1 MKIILYI
8 LVILLVPCKSFCISG
23 YDYGDTLTC
32 LAVSGLKIRSEPGG
46 NNVIGKVPLGGKVI
60 VCPKP
65 WGVSADLLP
74 YTAEG
79 ISGSWMKVKY
89 NDLTGYVFDGFLSS
103 LPAPSLQC
111 TSLKQFAEKTFF
123 RSGRKNVY
131 PHNCEGLSLADTLE
145 FFVYNGFYL
154 IHEERFG
161 YESWS
166 ESLTIQGT
174 SAEEC
179 FLIAMAVFKDDIDKE
194 VEEMK
199 AHPDKLGIELQKEID
214 NKINDYK
221 LFYFKDGKYELV
233 LMDDGCYDIISV
245 VQLSSNVFR
254 IMRSSGC

>member
-1 MKIILYI
+1 
-8 LVILLVPCKSFCISG
+8 
-23 YDYGDTLTC
+23 
-32 LAVSGLKIRSEPGG
+32 
-46 NNVIGKVPLGGKVI
+46 
-60 VCPKP
+60 
-65 WGVSADLLP
+65 
-74 YTAEG
+74 
-79 ISGSWMKVKY
+79 
-89 NDLTGYVFDGFLSS
+89 
-103 LPAPSLQC
+103 
-111 TSLKQFAEKTFF
+111 
-123 RSGRKNVY
+123 
-131 PHNCEGLSLADTLE
+131 LSLADTLE